1 MLDFWKQRGQRD
13 SARRIHV
20 ATTCGDE
27 HIKEGKEWRR
37 RTVGGA
43 QEGFDTAERDLLIP
57 LARYFVA
64 LRLIV
69 QSKVGAA
76 LSAFDKWV
84 PAERPVGVQTKS
96 GRTLRALFVILSLP
110 TTLLLSLSLSHFLTN
125 SHFLNTHTHI
135 RAHAVAAAS
144 KTFASSVNSWPSLS
158 VKCLCSWP

>member
-1 MLDFWKQRGQRD
+1 M
-13 SARRIHV
+13 
-20 ATTCGDE
+20 E
-27 HIKEGKEWRR
+27 ERR
-37 RTVGGA
+37 RGSTRKDVEKNEIKAGEEDNG
-43 QEGFDTAERDLLIP
+43 ERDLLIP

-96 GRTLRALFVILSLP
+96 GRTLRGSLCHPLSP
-110 TTLLLSLSLSHFLTN
+110 HHPPPLSFSLSHFLTN

-144 KTFASSVNSWPSLS
+144 KTFASSVNS
-158 VKCLCSWP
+158 

>member
-1 MLDFWKQRGQRD
+1 M
-13 SARRIHV
+13 
-20 ATTCGDE
+20 E
-27 HIKEGKEWRR
+27 ERR
-37 RTVGGA
+37 RGSTWKDVEKNEIKAGEEDNG
-43 QEGFDTAERDLLIP
+43 ERDLLIP

-110 TTLLLSLSLSHFLTN
+110 TTLLLSLSLSLTF
-125 SHFLNTHTHI
+125 SQTHTFSTHTHI

-144 KTFASSVNSWPSLS
+144 KTFASSVNS
-158 VKCLCSWP
+158 